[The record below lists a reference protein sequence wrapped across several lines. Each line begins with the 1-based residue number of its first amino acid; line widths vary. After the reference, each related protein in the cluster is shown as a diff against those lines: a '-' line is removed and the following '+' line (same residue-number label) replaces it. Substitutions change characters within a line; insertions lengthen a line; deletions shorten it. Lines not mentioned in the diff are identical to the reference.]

1 MSPALI
7 VERVGPGVTVQ
18 DLGRPGWMHHAVPPG
33 GALDPT
39 LFERTQRS
47 LGNAPRAAA
56 VEIPWHG
63 ARFRASGEIVVS
75 VDGEVRSLAD
85 GEALD
90 VPAIDRAVRY
100 LGVRGG
106 IDVPLALGSRGTLLV
121 ASLGG
126 HEGRALRKGDVLP
139 VGRDV
144 EGEARSLD
152 GYALDA
158 VAPIEVIEGP
168 DAFDVA
174 SLDALVSKPFE
185 VTTAVDRVG
194 MRLRGEGVVPPGA
207 ATARSCPMVRGA
219 IEVTPDGTLI
229 ALGPDHPVTGGY
241 PVIAVITSRDAGAL
255 AQRRPGAVVRFTLR
269 RER

>member
-1 MSPALI
+1 MSALV

-33 GALDPT
+33 GALDPA
-39 LFERTQRS
+39 LFSRTQRS
-47 LGNAPRAAA
+47 LGNGERAAA
-56 VEIPWHG
+56 VEIPWHA
-63 ARFRASGEIVVS
+63 ARFRASGAMVVS
-75 VDGEVRSLAD
+75 LDGELRSLGD
-85 GEALD
+85 GDVLD
-90 VPAIDRAVRY
+90 VLAIDRAVRY
-100 LGVRGG
+100 VGVRGG
-106 IDVPLALGSRGTLLV
+106 IDVPLALGSRSTLLV

-126 HEGRALRKGDVLP
+126 LDGRALRKGDSLSI
-139 VGRDV
+139 GHDID
-144 EGEARSLD
+144 GDARSLD
-152 GYALDA
+152 AYALDA
-158 VAPIEVIEGP
+158 SAPIEVVPGP
-168 DAFDVA
+168 DAFEET
-174 SLDALVSKPFE
+174 SLDALVSKAFE

-241 PVIAVITSRDAGAL
+241 PVIAVIASRDLGAL
-255 AQRRPGAVVRFTLR
+255 SQRRPGAAVRFTLR